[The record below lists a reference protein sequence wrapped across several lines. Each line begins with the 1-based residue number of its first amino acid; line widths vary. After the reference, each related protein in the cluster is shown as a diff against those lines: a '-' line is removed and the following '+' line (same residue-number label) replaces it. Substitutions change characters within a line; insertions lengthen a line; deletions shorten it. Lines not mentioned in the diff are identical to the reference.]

1 MTITTHSISH
11 SKCASLLVWQNF
23 IALRTFCAH
32 HSFHTCTPP
41 FLRNLIPFALVW
53 FARQTLHYILP
64 QKNNLPWNYAFAQ
77 RMHTHFYWKCISF
90 EAYAACVCNSKSVR
104 ISHCDFG
111 LWIFP
116 PIGALPWIRSV
127 DKVCGL
133 IGPAYP
139 WYDETFQCEFPNN
152 CDVLSFFFSNRSSW
166 MCIQMHGW
174 SRISTSQ
181 RGICLPLSSSSATLC
196 EIHARSLS
204 LFVHIF
210 TQMIFSLSLLLARYL
225 WPSRNLHIPYELFL
239 LDFFA
244 FVFEY
249 MDAAI
254 VWVKAYA
261 YTALYTTCKWL
272 LLCFVLFWIIL
283 LFCWFFFFC
292 IGS

>member
-23 IALRTFCAH
+23 IAFRTFCAH

-77 RMHTHFYWKCISF
+77 RMHTHFYWKSISF

-152 CDVLSFFFSNRSSW
+152 CDVLSFFLSLESFKLNVHTNARLVSNLNISAWNLSAVVIIISNTVRNTRTFS
-166 MCIQMHGW
+166 
-174 SRISTSQ
+174 
-181 RGICLPLSSSSATLC
+181 LPLCS
-196 EIHARSLS
+196 
-204 LFVHIF
+204 HIY
-210 TQMIFSLSLLLARYL
+210 SD
-225 WPSRNLHIPYELFL
+225 
-239 LDFFA
+239 DFFFIITNTTRA
-244 FVFEY
+244 LL
-249 MDAAI
+249 MAI
-254 VWVKAYA
+254 
-261 YTALYTTCKWL
+261 
-272 LLCFVLFWIIL
+272 
-283 LFCWFFFFC
+283 
-292 IGS
+292 